1 MKFFFQMKN
10 DEKTYNLNISL
21 LFLIAAFYINISSQV
36 VNNQSWRYLAQ
47 IMVEDQI
54 VNRGVSSKEVIEIM
68 KNTPRHVFVLPEY
81 INESYNDYPLPIDEG
96 QTISQPYIV
105 ALMTELLDV
114 KKQDKVLEIGTGSG
128 YQLAVLAQLSEHCYS
143 IEIKEYLAIKSSRL
157 LDSLGYDNVK
167 IKYGDGY
174 NGWKEHAPYDK
185 IIITAA
191 PPEIPQ
197 ELINQLNEG
206 GKMVLPVGE
215 DDQELIVLEKKGDN
229 IYKSNIIP
237 VRFVPMIHEKII
249 QK

>member
-1 MKFFFQMKN
+1 MMKSHPIF
-10 DEKTYNLNISL
+10 NISL
-21 LFLIAAFYINISSQV
+21 LLILTVFYINISCQN
-36 VNNQSWRYLAQ
+36 VNHQSWRYLAE

-54 VNRGVSSKEVIEIM
+54 INRGISSNKVIEIM
-68 KNTPRHVFVLPEY
+68 KNTPRHVFILPEY
-81 INESYNDYPLPIDEG
+81 IHESYNDYPLPIEEG

-105 ALMTELLDV
+105 ALMTELLEV
-114 KKQDKVLEIGTGSG
+114 KKKDKVLEIGTGSG
-128 YQLAVLAQLSEHCYS
+128 YQLAVLAQLSDRCYS
-143 IEIKEYLAIKSSRL
+143 IEIKEYLAFKSSRL

-174 NGWKEHAPYDK
+174 NGWKEYAPYDK

-215 DDQELIVLEKKGDN
+215 DDQELIVLEKKEGD
-229 IYKSNIIP
+229 IFKSNIID
-237 VRFVPMIHEKII
+237 V
-249 QK
+249 

>member
-1 MKFFFQMKN
+1 MMKINTIF
-10 DEKTYNLNISL
+10 NISL
-21 LFLIAAFYINISSQV
+21 LLIITSFYINISSQV
-36 VNNQSWRYLAQ
+36 VNIQSWRYLAE

-54 VNRGVSSKEVIEIM
+54 VNRGISSKEVIDIM

-81 INESYNDYPLPIDEG
+81 INESFNDYPLPIDEG

-128 YQLAVLAQLSEHCYS
+128 YQLAVLAQLSDHCYS

-174 NGWKEHAPYDK
+174 NGWKDYAPYDK

-206 GKMVLPVGE
+206 GKIVLPVGE
-215 DDQELIVLEKKGDN
+215 DDQELIVLEKKEGA
-229 IYKSNIIP
+229 IFKSNIIP
-237 VRFVPMIHEKII
+237 VRFVPMVHEKLI

>member
-1 MKFFFQMKN
+1 MKRNTIFK
-10 DEKTYNLNISL
+10 ISL
-21 LFLIAAFYINISSQV
+21 LLIVTAFYINISSQV

-143 IEIKEYLAIKSSRL
+143 IEIKEYLAIKSNRL

-191 PPEIPQ
+191 PPEIPK
-197 ELINQLNEG
+197 ELINQLSEG

-215 DDQELIVLEKKGDN
+215 DDQELVVLEKKEGD

>member
-1 MKFFFQMKN
+1 MILKTGDFKINVEQTTVTGKSLIEDLKYQSVDKKGNKYEIEAKKGNIDKN
-10 DEKTYNLNISL
+10 NPDIIYLENVQAIVLLQNSELIS
-21 LFLIAAFYINISSQV
+21 
-36 VNNQSWRYLAQ
+36 
-47 IMVEDQI
+47 
-54 VNRGVSSKEVIEIM
+54 
-68 KNTPRHVFVLPEY
+68 
-81 INESYNDYPLPIDEG
+81 
-96 QTISQPYIV
+96 
-105 ALMTELLDV
+105 
-114 KKQDKVLEIGTGSG
+114 
-128 YQLAVLAQLSEHCYS
+128 
-143 IEIKEYLAIKSSRL
+143 IKSNYAKYNYTNQNSKF
-157 LDSLGYDNVK
+157 YDNVK

-215 DDQELIVLEKKGDN
+215 DDQELIVLEKKEGD